1 MRKNIL
7 WLIILPVFLFPQ
19 IAIACGYCNGNGPHN
34 GGGNYHNGMGYNYNS
49 NDVKSMKAFDA
60 KRAELNRLYD
70 QGVKDDDKRVQAL
83 VKELDAMSGHVD
95 GHMKRAYQYGPCPAG
110 QNGQH
115 RYQGSCR

>member
-7 WLIILPVFLFPQ
+7 WLIIFPVFLFPQ
-19 IAIACGYCNGNGPHN
+19 IAFACGYCNGPHN

-49 NDVKSMKAFDA
+49 GDVKLMQEFHA

-83 VKELDAMSGHVD
+83 VKELDAMSDKMG
-95 GHMKRAYQYGPCPAG
+95 GHMKRGYQYGHCAAG
-110 QNGQH
+110 QNGQYRH
-115 RYQGSCR
+115 QGGCW